1 MSIKYLMLPAAM
13 LCFSLG
19 AAAVPP
25 DPWYS
30 FLADLNDSY
39 LARDAGQREAY
50 LTARLTQL
58 SEHSDFLVLETINL
72 SREFEK
78 LIANLPPAQ
87 RAQMLLQLEAV
98 RSAAAKVAALTG
110 NPPIRPSLEKGRI
123 LAIDSELKAV
133 AVNLGSIHGIFNGT
147 ILRTLGDKPME
158 LRVISVR
165 PQVCAAV
172 PVNGKLQ
179 NLTPGNEVS
188 AVMTRE
194 NQQDK

>member
-1 MSIKYLMLPAAM
+1 M
-13 LCFSLG
+13 LCFSL
-19 AAAVPP
+19 AATALPP

-30 FLADLNDSY
+30 FMADLNDSY
-39 LARDAGQREAY
+39 LARDAGQREAH

-72 SREFEK
+72 TREFEK
-78 LIANLPPAQ
+78 LISDLPPAQ
-87 RAQMLLQLEAV
+87 RAQMHLQLDAV

-110 NPPIRPSLEKGRI
+110 DPQSRPSLEKGRI
-123 LAIDSELKAV
+123 LALDSELNA
-133 AVNLGSIHGIFNGT
+133 AAINLGSIHGIFNGT
-147 ILRTLGDKPME
+147 ILRTLGNKPVE

-172 PVNGKLQ
+172 PVNGKLH